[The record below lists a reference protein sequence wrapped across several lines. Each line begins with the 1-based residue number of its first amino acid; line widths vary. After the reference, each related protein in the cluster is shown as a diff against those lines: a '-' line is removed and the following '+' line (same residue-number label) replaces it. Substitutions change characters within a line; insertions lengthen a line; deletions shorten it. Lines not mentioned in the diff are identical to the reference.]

1 MLISASVEIECSMHV
16 HWHAHVGA
24 GYVSWHRIL
33 GHCAPGWHTT
43 MIAAAYKP
51 AICLQGNVV
60 QLTFVKYNFTYVSQF
75 QALGLQGEA
84 SYWFAGSIQT
94 SVSPSWQYLSQENL
108 HLSCLLSRFQPGAM
122 HACPARLRS
131 TRGPLC

>member
-1 MLISASVEIECSMHV
+1 MITA
-16 HWHAHVGA
+16 AH
-24 GYVSWHRIL
+24 
-33 GHCAPGWHTT
+33 
-43 MIAAAYKP
+43 KP

-94 SVSPSWQYLSQENL
+94 SVSPSC
-108 HLSCLLSRFQPGAM
+108 HCSCRET
-122 HACPARLRS
+122 CP
-131 TRGPLC
+131 